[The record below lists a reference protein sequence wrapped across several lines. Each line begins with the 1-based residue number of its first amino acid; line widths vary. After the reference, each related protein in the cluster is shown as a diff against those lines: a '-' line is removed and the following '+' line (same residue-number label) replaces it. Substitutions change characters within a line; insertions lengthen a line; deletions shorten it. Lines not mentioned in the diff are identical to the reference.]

1 MSSYGTI
8 GGYLPNPTEVT
19 GGGGGFPFGGG
30 ANYGFDMSGYQM
42 PGGGIDMSGG
52 GASSAIAGLGGINPS
67 IWGDTEAQIRNMF
80 NRQGAPID
88 TTPQW
93 QAAKAVGYDNLDDML
108 DAAMERYSAG
118 NMRFGSGHV
127 GAAADTAGQVGNQLA
142 QYYAE
147 KEYQSQTDAL
157 NRYLQSMGLGTQLGA
172 AQGDLQLQ
180 SLLGQGNLSLG
191 QASQALAN
199 DQAAYGQ
206 LMDALGLTQSYGQ
219 GALDRLYADWNSAQG
234 MPYLEGAQQFS
245 SAGNFRPGQFY
256 QTQGALGTIGSILG
270 GIGGLAGGIGAI
282 PGIVSGFKGMFGGG
296 GGGGGNSM
304 MGSGVNAPTYSPNF
318 SNYNTTQV
326 GGYGAGNPTF
336 RFGGGWS

>member
-8 GGYLPNPTEVT
+8 GGYLPEPTEVT
-19 GGGGGFPFGGG
+19 GGGDFPFGGG
-30 ANYGFDMSGYQM
+30 ANYGFDMSNYQM
-42 PGGGIDMSGG
+42 PGGGIDMSGA
-52 GASSAIAGLGGINPS
+52 GASGAIAGLGALAGGGGAIEPS

-80 NRQGAPID
+80 NQRGGRVD

-157 NRYLQSMGLGTQLGA
+157 NRYLQSMGLGTQLGS
-172 AQGDLQLQ
+172 AQGDFRLGNTGQQLQ
-180 SLLGQGNLSLG
+180 ALLGQGNLSLG

-206 LMDALGLTQSYGQ
+206 LMDALGLTQNYGQ
-219 GALDRLYADWNSAQG
+219 GALDRLYADWNAAQG

-256 QTQGALGTIGSILG
+256 QTQGALGTIGSVLG
-270 GIGGLAGGIGAI
+270 GIGGLATGIGAI
-282 PGIVSGFKGMFGGG
+282 PGIIGGIGGMFGGG
-296 GGGGGNSM
+296 GNK
-304 MGSGVNAPTYSPNF
+304 NLYDF
-318 SNYNTTQV
+318 
-326 GGYGAGNPTF
+326 GA
-336 RFGGGWS
+336 